1 MQLPHG
7 APAMTERY
15 IGLMSGTSRD
25 GVDAV
30 LTETLESGRLNV
42 VDHCQL
48 GYPDDLAQELATAAT
63 TETLRYEQLGTLD
76 ARLGIL
82 FADAVQALLDQTGF
96 AAAAIR
102 AIGSHGQTVHHAP
115 GCNPAFT
122 WQIGDPFRIAEATG
136 IDTVAQF
143 RPRDIAAGGEGA
155 PLACGFHAAQFGSPD
170 ETRAILN
177 LGGIANV
184 TWLQPGQPVTGFD
197 CGPANTLMDE
207 WNRRH
212 HGTPFDHNG
221 TWASSGTP
229 DAKLLE
235 GLLEDPFFHR
245 PPPKSTGPEYFSS
258 AWLRTHAG
266 EQLDAARA
274 EDIQATLAEL
284 TIEGVRRGLAGISD
298 AAPERLLVC
307 GGGAYN
313 QHLMKRLARALPET
327 RVETTEHYGIP
338 PQQVEG
344 AAFAWL
350 AARTL
355 AGEPGNLPEVTGA
368 RGPRILGCIIP
379 GRHGPTSTNHG

>member
-1 MQLPHG
+1 
-7 APAMTERY
+7 MTQRF

-30 LTETLESGRLNV
+30 LTEIREDGAVTV

-48 GYPDDLAQELATAAT
+48 DYPDDLALELATAAT
-63 TETLRYEQLGTLD
+63 SEALQYRHLGMLD
-76 ARLGIL
+76 ARLGML
-82 FADAVQALLDQTGF
+82 FARAVQTLLDQTGL
-96 AAAAIR
+96 APGAIR

-115 GCNPAFT
+115 DAEPPFT

-155 PLACGFHAAQFGSPD
+155 PLACGFHAMQFGAPD
-170 ETRAILN
+170 ETRAVLN

-184 TWLQPGQPVTGFD
+184 TWLPPGAPVIGFD
-197 CGPANTLMDE
+197 CGPANTLMDD

-212 HGTPFDHNG
+212 HSTPFDRDG
-221 TWASSGTP
+221 DWARSGTP
-229 DAKLLE
+229 DPELLAR
-235 GLLEDPFFHR
+235 LLEDPFFRR
-245 PPPKSTGPEYFSS
+245 PPPKSTGPEYFSP
-258 AWLRTHAG
+258 AWLRHVAG
-266 EQLDAARA
+266 DRLDQLRP
-274 EDIQATLAEL
+274 EDLQATLAEL
-284 TIEGVRRGLAGISD
+284 TVEGVRRALTHLDPQPPA
-298 AAPERLLVC
+298 RLLVC
-307 GGGAYN
+307 GGGAHNRY
-313 QHLMKRLARALPET
+313 LMQRLAQALPDT
-327 RVETTEHYGIP
+327 RVESTERHGIP

-368 RGPRILGCIIP
+368 RGPRVLGCIIP
-379 GRHGPTSTNHG
+379 GHARPTDPADQGR

>member
-1 MQLPHG
+1 
-7 APAMTERY
+7 MTERF

-30 LTETLESGRLNV
+30 LTEIRGTGPVRV

-63 TETLRYEQLGTLD
+63 TETLRYRHLGALD
-76 ARLGIL
+76 ARLGML
-82 FADAVQALLDQTGF
+82 FARTVQALLDQTGL
-96 AAAAIR
+96 APTAIR

-115 GCNPAFT
+115 DADPPFT

-155 PLACGFHAAQFGSPD
+155 PLACGFHATQFGSAD
-170 ETRAILN
+170 ETRAVLN
-177 LGGIANV
+177 LGGIANI
-184 TWLQPGQPVTGFD
+184 TWLQPGQPVIGFD
-197 CGPANTLMDE
+197 CGPANTLMDD

-212 HGTPFDHNG
+212 HQTPFDHDG
-221 TWASSGTP
+221 AWARSGTP
-229 DAKLLE
+229 DPELLTR
-235 GLLEDPFFHR
+235 LLQDSFFQR
-245 PPPKSTGPEYFSS
+245 PPPKSTGPEYFSP
-258 AWLRTHAG
+258 AWLRAG
-266 EQLDAARA
+266 AGDRLDRARP

-284 TIEGVRRGLAGISD
+284 TVEGVRHALEHLHMQPPA
-298 AAPERLLVC
+298 RLLVC
-307 GGGAYN
+307 GGGAHN
-313 QHLMKRLARALPET
+313 RHLMKRLAKALPAT
-327 RVETTEHYGIP
+327 LVETTERHGVP

-368 RGPRILGCIIP
+368 RGPRVLGCIIP
-379 GRHGPTSTNHG
+379 GGPRTPGGH